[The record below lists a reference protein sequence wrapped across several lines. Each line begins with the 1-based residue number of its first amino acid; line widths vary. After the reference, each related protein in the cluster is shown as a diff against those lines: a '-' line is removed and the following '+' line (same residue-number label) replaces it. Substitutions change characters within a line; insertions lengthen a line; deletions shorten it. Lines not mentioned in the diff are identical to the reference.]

1 MWGGGGWRGRNGLG
15 LWKLGGGGGVERA
28 RKTKRIFSLQCFTSG
43 LHEWGFLRLSWT
55 SALHPEPIRLAGGLF
70 RG

>member
-15 LWKLGGGGGVERA
+15 LWKLGGGGVERA

-43 LHEWGFLRLSWT
+43 LHEWGF
-55 SALHPEPIRLAGGLF
+55 
-70 RG
+70 